1 MVRLFVGL
9 EIPDTMH
16 AALDETRGGVEEAHW
31 QRDDQLHLT
40 LAFIGDVSKNTMREV
55 EDELARVSFDPFE
68 LSLSGVGMFGKPG
81 NPKALWAGVGNK
93 KPLKHLH
100 EKILQALEPLEL
112 ELDYRKYRPHVTLAR
127 FRKQAQSRV
136 GDWLS
141 VNEALKTPAE
151 TVSHFSLFSSQLTQ
165 NGSYY
170 TVESRFGDVFGDMY
184 AEAEFA

>member
-9 EIPDTMH
+9 EIPDSML
-16 AALDETRGGVEEAHW
+16 AALYEARGGVEEAHW

-40 LAFIGDVSKNTMREV
+40 LAFIGDVSKNIMREV
-55 EDELARVSFDPFE
+55 EDELARVSFDPFD
-68 LSLSGVGMFGKPG
+68 LSLAGVGMFGKPG
-81 NPKALWAGVGNK
+81 NPKALWAGVEQE

-100 EKILQALEPLEL
+100 EKIHQALEPLEL
-112 ELDYRKYRPHVTLAR
+112 DLDYRKYKPHVTLAR

-141 VNEALKTPAE
+141 VNEALQTPVE

-170 TVESRFGDVFGDMY
+170 TVESRFGDIYQELYV
-184 AEAEFA
+184 EAEFA